1 MKKICRIIWSEYR
14 NFKKHIIYFLQ
25 NTLVLSIICVKC
37 KKEHK
42 IFFKEE
48 KSIQILNILSL
59 TENV

>member
-42 IFFKEE
+42 KLFKEE